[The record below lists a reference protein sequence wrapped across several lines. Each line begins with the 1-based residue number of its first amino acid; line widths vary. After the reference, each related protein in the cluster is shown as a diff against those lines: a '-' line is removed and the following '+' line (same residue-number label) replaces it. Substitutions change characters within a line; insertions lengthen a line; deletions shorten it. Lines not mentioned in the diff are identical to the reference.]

1 MSKDRFAELSPREKE
16 ILEQAGFASGDVQE
30 AAPSTSDS
38 SSTSGSSGDATADA
52 SGAVIGRAWDEVLA
66 VLQTELSGPTFN
78 NYLRHIRP
86 LALEGDRYVLEVPSE
101 FVKDWLVRRF
111 AGRIEAT
118 LQQFLGREVLLSF
131 QTAGDAPPS
140 TSGAPDEPPAESA
153 PAEMTS
159 ASTSSAPEPPQV
171 LAPPSTAPDPNP
183 SAKPATL
190 PLFDPESLGP
200 GDEKKAVNVPPP
212 PALPLQAPAQ
222 HTQASQPASQPTT
235 EARGEKGGRGAR
247 ALRDIGELED
257 FSSSPLNKKY
267 TFDNFIVGRSNYV
280 SHAASWAVANA
291 PAKGQ
296 YNPLFIYG
304 GVGLGKTHLMQAIGH
319 YINKLRNSPAEI
331 VYVSGENFLYQVV
344 RCIREDRMTAFRRM
358 YRNVDIW
365 LVDDIQYIC
374 NAERTEVEFFHI
386 FNTLY
391 DQGKQIVIC
400 SDKPPKDLQL
410 TESRLISRFE
420 WGLITYIEPPDL
432 EHRIAILQK
441 RAMAEGVHVE
451 PVVLQFLAEKIRSN
465 IRSLEGSLTRLLAMA
480 SLDGRKINLD
490 LASETVRYYST
501 IEAEPVKVEV
511 DTIIQVVCEHYS
523 LSVTDILGK
532 KRNKEIVAPRQV
544 AMYLAREMANM
555 SYPDIGRAFSR
566 DYTTVIHSYEKVR
579 ADAQKDSNTRA
590 TISDIRSRIH
600 ARS

>member
-1 MSKDRFAELSPREKE
+1 MKSDPISSFE
-16 ILEQAGFASGDVQE
+16 INEFPPAGLPVSGTDTTGTGVSGEPEPSEVMQA
-30 AAPSTSDS
+30 
-38 SSTSGSSGDATADA
+38 
-52 SGAVIGRAWDEVLA
+52 AWSEVLD
-66 VLQTELSGPTFN
+66 VLQSELSGPTFN
-78 NYLRHIRP
+78 NYLRQIRP
-86 LALEGDRYVLEVPSE
+86 LTLHADTLVLSIPSD

-111 AGRIEAT
+111 AKRIEET
-118 LQQFLGREVLLSF
+118 LEQFLGRPMRLSF
-131 QTAGDAPPS
+131 QTGVGGSLIPPESADRASASTETGDAPELAAAEIQESEERASRERASQDGASDGRDTDLRPS
-140 TSGAPDEPPAESA
+140 
-153 PAEMTS
+153 
-159 ASTSSAPEPPQV
+159 STRFEFERG
-171 LAPPSTAPDPNP
+171 
-183 SAKPATL
+183 PAT
-190 PLFDPESLGP
+190 GP
-200 GDEKKAVNVPPP
+200 K
-212 PALPLQAPAQ
+212 
-222 HTQASQPASQPTT
+222 PTR
-235 EARGEKGGRGAR
+235 EMAG
-247 ALRDIGELED
+247 LED
-257 FSSSPLNKKY
+257 FSSSPLNRKY
-267 TFDNFIVGRSNYV
+267 TFENFIVGRSNYV
-280 SHAASWAVANA
+280 SHAAAWAVANA

-319 YINKLRNSPAEI
+319 FINSKRNSPAEI

-400 SDKPPKDLQL
+400 SDKPPKDLEL

-441 RAMAEGVHVE
+441 RAQAEGVVVD
-451 PVVLQFLAEKIRSN
+451 PQVLQYLAEKIRSN

-490 LASETVRYYST
+490 LAAETVRHYST
-501 IEAEPVKVEV
+501 AEAEPVKVDV
-511 DTIIQVVCEHYS
+511 DTIIDVVSDYFKMP
-523 LSVTDILGK
+523 TKDILGK
-532 KRNKEIVAPRQV
+532 KRNKEIVTPRQV
-544 AMYLAREMANM
+544 AMYLAREMGSM
-555 SYPDIGRAFSR
+555 SYPDIGRAFGR
-566 DYTTVIHSYEKVR
+566 DYTTVIHSYEKIR
-579 ADAQKDSNTRA
+579 SEIKRDSNLKTA
-590 TISDIRSRIH
+590 ISEIRSKAH